1 LEPKQDNKFSYFWLY
16 FKININLKKLLLILI
31 CLFSISPAFSQK
43 RYKAEGMWNYQKV
56 DQKWLHFGFTL
67 GVNSMDFAIYNSG
80 IGTPRAEQ
88 VSFSPGFSVGIVSDL
103 RLHENWS
110 LRFLPGLEFGER
122 KIRYSNLPVE
132 EVTVESVLVNLP
144 LLVKYR
150 AKRLNNYRPY
160 LIGGASYK
168 IDVQSQDALDIEKNM
183 LVRMKKSDYYL
194 ELGAGIDFYL
204 PYFKLATELKFAVGL
219 RDILNH
225 KHDKENPGYEAYTDA
240 IRGINSK
247 VITLSFHF
255 E

>member
-1 LEPKQDNKFSYFWLY
+1 MLC
-16 FKININLKKLLLILI
+16 LLSL
-31 CLFSISPAFSQK
+31 STVFSQS
-43 RYKAEGMWNYQKV
+43 RYKPESILNYQKV

-67 GVNSMDFAIYNSG
+67 GINNMDFAIFNSG
-80 IGTPRAEQ
+80 LGDPRAEQ
-88 VSFSPGFSVGIVSDL
+88 VTFSPGFSVGIVSDL

-122 KIRYSNLPVE
+122 TIRYSNLPQKK
-132 EVTVESVLVNLP
+132 VTSESVLVNLP
-144 LLVKYR
+144 VMLKYR

-168 IDVQSQDALDIEKNM
+168 IDVQSQDALDPDNDM
-183 LVRMKKSDYYL
+183 LIRLKSTDVYL
-194 ELGAGIDFYL
+194 ELGAGVDFYL

-225 KHDKENPGYEAYTDA
+225 QHDVDNPGYEAYTDA
-240 IRGINSK
+240 IRRMNSK
-247 VITLSFHF
+247 IITLAFHF